1 MPKRFR
7 NPIINHLIT
16 NIYTCAAAIDGA
28 FFFLFFV
35 IFSSSVWEK
44 SSRISAQPK
53 RLETSQLQNHRTVWK
68 FGQKYVDT
76 YADVVDVDSQSVFQA
91 ESLHGDILMFLG
103 ETFWITVLI
112 TRTTR
117 PRNTRTLLPLFAMF
131 EMLLF
136 PPYSRRFVGLCGCG
150 VFFYYWNTRVHYDE
164 VKQRTFST
172 TSPRF
177 TLDSS
182 GNDRF
187 PVWRVRSKWS
197 LSQ

>member
-28 FFFLFFV
+28 FFFFFFV
-35 IFSSSVWEK
+35 IFSSSAWEK

-53 RLETSQLQNHRTVWK
+53 RLETSQLQNHIDRLEVWPEVC
-68 FGQKYVDT
+68 GHLRRRCRPH
-76 YADVVDVDSQSVFQA
+76 SQSVFQA